1 MAGLDK
7 PQQRIPL
14 CSVVINGVEH
24 EATISTAWYKVLNS
38 FFLALGGMSASASVP
53 DLDAGLQY
61 DVREA
66 DWAELAKRVI
76 DLERDQWVGASPA
89 EVAQVAARVD
99 NLARD
104 EPMHLLAQIAELS
117 KRVADLE
124 TELAASASL
133 HAQVAQLATQIR
145 DLQTETA
152 FT

>member
-1 MAGLDK
+1 MALNK

-24 EATISTAWYKVLNS
+24 EATISEAWYKVLNS
-38 FFLALGGMSASASVP
+38 FFLTLGGMSASASVP
-53 DLDAGLQY
+53 DVDAGLQY

-76 DLERDQWVGASPA
+76 DLERDQWGSASPA
-89 EVAQVAARVD
+89 DVARVAARVD
-99 NLARD
+99 NLAGD
-104 EPMHLLAQIAELS
+104 EPVHLLAQIAELS

-124 TELAASASL
+124 TELAASVNL
-133 HAQVAQLATQIR
+133 HAQVAQLAAQIK